1 MDDFCRSH
9 ESKPRASGPAFVP
22 PATVPGTPVPRPT
35 ALGVETDR
43 DFPSQSAREG
53 PHSIKDHLRG
63 WQHLQHAP
71 SIARAG
77 HDRRARGHARP
88 GLLAVV
94 PLAAAL
100 IDEAQVARIAGAV
113 VFVVPPLS
121 LSAAMDGDVM
131 AQELLERPPAT
142 RPVSS
147 MQRETLASRFAPA
160 ATRKTSNVWSRAPAL
175 PIQAPGPASPFTASC
190 GSCCAPG

>member
-94 PLAAAL
+94 PLGAAL

-131 AQELLERPPAT
+131 AQELLEA
-142 RPVSS
+142 
-147 MQRETLASRFAPA
+147 ASDAPRIVDA
-160 ATRKTSNVWSRAPAL
+160 ARDPGQPFCAGGDAENLERLVAGAGASN
-175 PIQAPGPASPFTASC
+175 PGA
-190 GSCCAPG
+190 GSGISLHG